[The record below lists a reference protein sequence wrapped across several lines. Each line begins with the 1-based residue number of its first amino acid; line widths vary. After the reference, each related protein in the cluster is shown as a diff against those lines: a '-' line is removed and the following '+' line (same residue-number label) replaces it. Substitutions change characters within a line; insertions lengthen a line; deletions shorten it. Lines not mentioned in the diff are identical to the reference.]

1 LQETAR
7 PSPLAGD
14 QTEKESS
21 QKGGHRHGSRQEVV
35 RCAATALP
43 AQKNSKQP
51 VFSPCGHGKAARKS
65 TNIQRVIFSNI
76 EYLRHFGAFLD
87 VSQAIEILNK

>member
-1 LQETAR
+1 MA
-7 PSPLAGD
+7 
-14 QTEKESS
+14 
-21 QKGGHRHGSRQEVV
+21 VV
-35 RCAATALP
+35 RRLCGVLQRHFRP
-43 AQKNSKQP
+43 RKNSKQP